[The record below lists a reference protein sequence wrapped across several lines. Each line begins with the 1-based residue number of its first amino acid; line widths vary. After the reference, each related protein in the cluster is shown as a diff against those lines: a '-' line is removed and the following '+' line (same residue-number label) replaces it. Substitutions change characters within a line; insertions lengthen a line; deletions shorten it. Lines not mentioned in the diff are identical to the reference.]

1 MVKFEVMATTERDGE
16 TVFLPIFY
24 IEAENASQAR
34 LNARI
39 IIGGNPSV
47 AVISESGKA
56 SWRQLTGASNFPLT
70 R

>member
-1 MVKFEVMATTERDGE
+1 MVKFEVMASTERDGE

-34 LNARI
+34 FNARI

-47 AVISESGKA
+47 AVISESGKDT
-56 SWRQLTGASNFPLT
+56 WRQLTGASHFPLT